1 MKSMKRAII
10 LIIVLNVLAMLG
22 GAAWLLG
29 SGRVNKDRVL
39 ALTELFD
46 EPVQIEQARLEAE
59 QKSIEAEL
67 AAQEKPLPEMALN
80 SEERNRVRVER
91 TQIDRQ
97 RLDRM
102 KREVADLQA
111 MLRKERRILDEERA
125 QLQQDIEDFDEM
137 RRRLGALEGDAQF
150 RKSLDTLAAMGSEDA
165 KAVLNTMIETG
176 SPDEYE
182 KVVAYLSAMAG
193 RARVKIIT
201 EFVEA
206 GQEELAANLLDSV
219 RLYGL
224 ETATADGN
232 KP

>member
-102 KREVADLQA
+102 KRE
-111 MLRKERRILDEERA
+111 
-125 QLQQDIEDFDEM
+125 
-137 RRRLGALEGDAQF
+137 
-150 RKSLDTLAAMGSEDA
+150 
-165 KAVLNTMIETG
+165 
-176 SPDEYE
+176 
-182 KVVAYLSAMAG
+182 
-193 RARVKIIT
+193 
-201 EFVEA
+201 
-206 GQEELAANLLDSV
+206 
-219 RLYGL
+219 
-224 ETATADGN
+224 
-232 KP
+232 